1 MVKKNFL
8 KKRIFSAV
16 TAFVMTASTVPVLA
30 SVIYANT
37 TSTPAYAEGEYTI
50 PDLNIE
56 SKGIPDLD
64 SFKFVSD
71 MTLGINLGNTFDAID
86 DDGYVS
92 NELDIESAWV
102 GVKTTK
108 EMIDA
113 MKKAGFNTLR
123 LPVSWHNH
131 VDEDF
136 NISEAWLNRVQE
148 VVDYA
153 VANDMYIILN
163 IHHDNEKE
171 YMYPDSEHFDNSLK
185 YVSSIWTQLSE
196 KFKNYDEHLIFEAL
210 NEPRLKGHTT
220 YEWWF
225 NTSAPECQDAQDC
238 INKFNQ
244 KFVDIVRASGGN
256 NANRYLMVPAY
267 CATTDAAT
275 SNLFKM
281 PEDTVENK
289 LILSVHAY
297 TPYNFALQA
306 PSDSGSTDSFDINGA
321 GANEINSL
329 MDKLYL
335 NFVSKNIPVVIGEFG
350 ARNKNENT
358 QARIDYAAYYIA
370 AARARGITCCWWDN
384 HCFDTNAGEAFG
396 ILDRKD
402 CTWEYAGIAE
412 GLVKYSGNENDVV
425 IPPSDNGNENDGERV
440 QGLVSSTA
448 EGTAITFGE
457 AMGSTVEL
465 DIEIAEGCNYAN
477 GALCFSTVLDGVNY
491 WSACMFEATASG
503 KVIVDLSNPS
513 MIQDCDNLDE
523 NGDPTPVED
532 EAIKQ
537 AIIENIMAQEST
549 VAQYWY
555 AADSSGKTLS
565 PASDYI
571 EITGACIVK
580 SSEGETDPTETTTTT
595 TTEDTTTTETTTTTV
610 TGSDVEG
617 SLLGDAN
624 CDGERTIADV
634 VAVSAYVSNATK
646 NSLSELGIANAD
658 VVGNNDGLSAN
669 DAFAIQQFVTGVID
683 SFGSESSD
691 DVVEVL
697 ARQ

>member
-1 MVKKNFL
+1 MASKKYL
-8 KKRIFSAV
+8 KRKVFSAV
-16 TAFVMTASTVPVLA
+16 TALVMTVSSAPVLA
-30 SVIYANT
+30 SVIYSNT
-37 TSTPAYAEGEYTI
+37 AATTAYAEGEYTI

-71 MTLGINLGNTFDAID
+71 MTLGINLGNTFDATD

-113 MKKAGFNTLR
+113 MKNAGFNTLR

-163 IHHDNEKE
+163 IHHDNEE
-171 YMYPDSEHFDNSLK
+171 EFMYPDSAHFDNSLK

-196 KFKNYDEHLIFEAL
+196 KFKDYDEHLIFEAL
-210 NEPRLKGHTT
+210 NEPRLKGHT

-267 CATTDAAT
+267 CATTDAAA
-275 SNLFKM
+275 SNFFKM

-289 LILSVHAY
+289 LILSIHAY

-425 IPPSDNGNENDGERV
+425 IPPSSGGDENEGERV
-440 QGLVSSTA
+440 QGIVSSTA

-477 GALCFSTVLDGVNY
+477 GALCFSTVLDGINY
-491 WSACMFEATASG
+491 WSACQFEATASG
-503 KVIVDLSNPS
+503 KVIVDLSNPT

-532 EAIKQ
+532 EDIKK

-549 VAQYWY
+549 IAQYWY
-555 AADSSGKTLS
+555 AADSSWETLS

-571 EITGACIVK
+571 EITNAYIVK
-580 SSEGETDPTETTTTT
+580 SSETDPTEPTDPTDP
-595 TTEDTTTTETTTTTV
+595 TEPTDPTNPTETTEPTEPS
-610 TGSDVEG
+610 SDDDK
-617 SLLGDAN
+617 LLGDAN
-624 CDGERTIADV
+624 CDGI
-634 VAVSAYVSNATK
+634 VAVADAVAVAACVSNSTQNALTEQGK
-646 NSLSELGIANAD
+646 INAD
-658 VVGNNDGLSAN
+658 VHMTGNDLNAS
-669 DAFAIQQFVTGVID
+669 DALMIQQYATGIID
-683 SFGSESSD
+683 SLEDGSSED
-691 DVVEVL
+691 IVEVL